1 MLCSEWWSRII
12 SPYWL
17 AGCCCCCS
25 CMLRATSLSAIKT
38 FSRETRVPSS
48 AGEDRWH
55 HRRRGKRKKCCLR
68 DLFKNTLN
76 LQPGPFPT
84 CKSTSCW
91 LPPWCMKKKSSE
103 KPIGKQRQWIT
114 QRDQMPA
121 TCKFVVMR
129 KHTYIYW
136 AAWFFYFN
144 IHLMDGQCFTKFYQT
159 ASVLNYSE
167 TERKK
172 QIKWKLYFNFK
183 YRSWI
188 IHDLITSFKKVRKCK
203 EPENLSSQFSC
214 LIYIYYFVFKWDWW
228 GQS

>member
-17 AGCCCCCS
+17 AGCCCCCCY

-38 FSRETRVPSS
+38 STQETRVPPS

-55 HRRRGKRKKCCLR
+55 HRRRGKRKKRCLR

-84 CKSTSCW
+84 CESTSCW

-103 KPIGKQRQWIT
+103 KPIGKQRQWNT
-114 QRDQMPA
+114 QRDQMLP
-121 TCKFVVMR
+121 TCECVVMR
-129 KHTYIYW
+129 KQIFVELLDFLFWHP
-136 AAWFFYFN
+136 FDGRPVFY
-144 IHLMDGQCFTKFYQT
+144 QKFYQT

-172 QIKWKLYFNFK
+172 KIKWKLYFHFE

-203 EPENLSSQFSC
+203 EQEYLSSQVSC
-214 LIYIYYFVFKWDWW
+214 LIYIYIILYF
-228 GQS
+228 